1 MSLVEAVWRY
11 RVGGIRPE
19 ELPMIAAEALA
30 AGLGADS
37 PALCELAGL
46 PRNADSR
53 DIREL
58 FEPAVSECGIEW
70 PDPGPA
76 HRHALRRAAARLLAG
91 ELSPAELAY
100 GDERPEEAAETAEE
114 KSFVSL
120 IPPCDCCLEYTVGLD
135 RRTWEAE
142 LRAAAVALVES
153 PPVGPGR

>member
-11 RVGGIRPE
+11 RVDGMRPA

-30 AGLGADS
+30 AGLGPDS

-46 PRNADSR
+46 PRGADPH

-58 FEPAVSECGIEW
+58 FELAVSECGIEW

-76 HRHALRRAAARLLAG
+76 HRHALRRAATLLLAG
-91 ELSPAELAY
+91 ELSPAGLAY
-100 GDERPEEAAETAEE
+100 GDEQPEEVAETPEE
-114 KSFVSL
+114 KSFASL